1 MWSRVINL
9 LNEFWEKTKEHKQK
23 GRRVK
28 EAFITRDKKCV
39 IISAYH
45 HRKMS
50 PRPSLTFRGESYPE
64 GKHNRVKR
72 DKYEGEKK
80 NSTKPEV
87 TFRPLLSGMFNPIMW
102 PNLLPD
108 CFIPFL
114 SFFSYASPPIF
125 SYFPPRSLL
134 PSSFSVPSSP
144 FLCYFWSKCCSGD
157 LRWAAHIGKTL
168 WGGCIE

>member
-1 MWSRVINL
+1 MSFERKRKNTNKKEDESKKPL
-9 LNEFWEKTKEHKQK
+9 LPEIKSVSSFQRIIIEKCPLGLLWHSEEKAILKVNITVSKEISM
-23 GRRVK
+23 K
-28 EAFITRDKKCV
+28 EK
-39 IISAYH
+39 
-45 HRKMS
+45 
-50 PRPSLTFRGESYPE
+50 
-64 GKHNRVKR
+64 
-72 DKYEGEKK
+72 KK
-80 NSTKPEV
+80 NSKKPEV